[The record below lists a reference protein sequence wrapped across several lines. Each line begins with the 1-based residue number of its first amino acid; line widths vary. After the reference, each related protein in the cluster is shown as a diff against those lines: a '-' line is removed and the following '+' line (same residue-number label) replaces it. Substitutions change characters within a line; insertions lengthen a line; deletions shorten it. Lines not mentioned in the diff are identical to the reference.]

1 MSLDTTQLLP
11 GTVIR
16 NRNRLWRVDAV
27 DGDEITATAL
37 DGPTATHRFYS
48 PVEDITEGSLPAPDT
63 SKMGNPQFQ
72 DLLIRSN
79 RLSMLHGTA
88 PLMSLQRSR
97 VIPTEYQ
104 LTPVVMGLDMPAVRL
119 LLADDVGL
127 GKTIEAGL
135 LTSELL
141 ARNRAERILI
151 ITPANLRDQ
160 WREAFTHFFHID
172 AQITSRRNRRT
183 MEKDVPPGTSVWE
196 YYSKHI
202 VSIDYAKQSH
212 IRGQILSQDWD
223 LVIIDE
229 AHQAARPHT
238 SSPGQTPSKQR
249 WEFAKDI
256 TDTATHALLLTA
268 TPHNG
273 YTDSYASLLRMV
285 NSDIVSGDEHDPIIH
300 RDIAKRHVVQRRRED
315 VEQWFGD
322 EADNPFP
329 NRDQDTVEITP
340 TEYEKD
346 AYDAVR
352 AYGDTLVE
360 AAQKSDNR
368 NLAQWTVIHFL
379 KRALSSPEALRRSLK
394 NRQDKIESRLEEL
407 ESADADIDENAG
419 ISTGLAQANAL
430 DNDPGEDYSE
440 AELGERVE
448 RVVSGDRAAI
458 EMELDTLEDTLAAAE
473 KVTKTRDSKLQQLLT
488 QTLPAR
494 FTSGGTIIF
503 TKYVDT
509 LEYLEE
515 QVGEMLES
523 DYPDVELYTLY
534 GELNEGERHERFQKF
549 ADADRG
555 VLIAT
560 DVISEGMNLQ
570 YAANQVIHY
579 ELPWNPNRL
588 EQRNGRVDRYGQH
601 EDTVYIRTMVV
612 DDPMDRTVLTR
623 LIKKAEEIR
632 SEYGFS
638 PPYLGDDEGILQ
650 LLDPDELD
658 TIMPQRQLGDYGSGS
673 TEQSE
678 EGAFDDEVLERI
690 KDESFYNHSEV
701 DLSEVQRRQEETQEL
716 LGGPDAVEEFVK
728 SGLDLFGCS
737 IDMRSD
743 ATYSIV
749 VTSDELR
756 GPDIGDEYER
766 VTFDPERAAEEGDVE
781 MLDIAHP
788 LVQQLIDAVKEVAL
802 TSDDRY
808 GRTAMRG
815 TDAVDEPVALYTVKV
830 RYFAHTG
837 DDPTIMEEL
846 LQLALP
852 LYGEEPF
859 SEAELKELLNTD
871 ATAANRTK
879 QEWQRDLDNAID
891 HDHRKDAITRRAD
904 ERRAEIEDER
914 SQMRSELEDAGYGA
928 SLAGI
933 DNLSVA
939 STDLLTIGLYY
950 PAQ

>member
-1 MSLDTTQLLP
+1 
-11 GTVIR
+11 
-16 NRNRLWRVDAV
+16 
-27 DGDEITATAL
+27 
-37 DGPTATHRFYS
+37 
-48 PVEDITEGSLPAPDT
+48 
-63 SKMGNPQFQ
+63 
-72 DLLIRSN
+72 
-79 RLSMLHGTA
+79 
-88 PLMSLQRSR
+88 
-97 VIPTEYQ
+97 
-104 LTPVVMGLDMPAVRL
+104 
-119 LLADDVGL
+119 
-127 GKTIEAGL
+127 
-135 LTSELL
+135 
-141 ARNRAERILI
+141 
-151 ITPANLRDQ
+151 
-160 WREAFTHFFHID
+160 
-172 AQITSRRNRRT
+172 
-183 MEKDVPPGTSVWE
+183 
-196 YYSKHI
+196 
-202 VSIDYAKQSH
+202 
-212 IRGQILSQDWD
+212 
-223 LVIIDE
+223 
-229 AHQAARPHT
+229 
-238 SSPGQTPSKQR
+238 
-249 WEFAKDI
+249 
-256 TDTATHALLLTA
+256 
-268 TPHNG
+268 
-273 YTDSYASLLRMV
+273 
-285 NSDIVSGDEHDPIIH
+285 
-300 RDIAKRHVVQRRRED
+300 
-315 VEQWFGD
+315 
-322 EADNPFP
+322 
-329 NRDQDTVEITP
+329 
-340 TEYEKD
+340 
-346 AYDAVR
+346 
-352 AYGDTLVE
+352 
-360 AAQKSDNR
+360 
-368 NLAQWTVIHFL
+368 
-379 KRALSSPEALRRSLK
+379 
-394 NRQDKIESRLEEL
+394 
-407 ESADADIDENAG
+407 
-419 ISTGLAQANAL
+419 
-430 DNDPGEDYSE
+430 
-440 AELGERVE
+440 
-448 RVVSGDRAAI
+448 
-458 EMELDTLEDTLAAAE
+458 
-473 KVTKTRDSKLQQLLT
+473 
-488 QTLPAR
+488 
-494 FTSGGTIIF
+494 
-503 TKYVDT
+503 
-509 LEYLEE
+509 
-515 QVGEMLES
+515 
-523 DYPDVELYTLY
+523 
-534 GELNEGERHERFQKF
+534 
-549 ADADRG
+549 
-555 VLIAT
+555 
-560 DVISEGMNLQ
+560 
-570 YAANQVIHY
+570 
-579 ELPWNPNRL
+579 
-588 EQRNGRVDRYGQH
+588 
-601 EDTVYIRTMVV
+601 MVV

-766 VTFDPERAAEEGDVE
+766 VTFDPERAAEEGDLE

-808 GRTAMRG
+808 GRAAMRG